1 MNTSTRPNKSTNV
14 RFSPAMKAARMT
26 LEFLGPRAPSLAA
39 RWAEEMFLT
48 ARRSPRPDKE
58 RAVLASA
65 EPTRVP
71 YAGSHLPVWI
81 WTPEGVD
88 DPPTAIL
95 VHGWEGRGS
104 QLGAFVDPLLER
116 GIRVVAFDAPGHGDA
131 RLRHASVVE
140 HARALVAVAENVASR
155 GLLAVVGHSV
165 GGAAALLATRFGLRP
180 ERLALVAPPTS
191 PARFAAGFS
200 RMMGLDERVHAAMVH
215 RLEERYGIAMADLD
229 VRRDAARF
237 ASPVLV
243 VHDEEDRIVPA
254 SDGAAIAEAAAR
266 GELVATRGLG
276 HGRVLEAPQVID
288 RVVGFVT
295 AGAQRAHHAT
305 TFTETLEGELFV
317 RDTRR

>member
-14 RFSPAMKAARMT
+14 RFTPAMKAARMT

-48 ARRSPRPDKE
+48 ARRSPRPAKE

-65 EPTRVP
+65 EATRVP

-81 WTPEGVD
+81 WTPEAID

-104 QLGAFVDPLLER
+104 QLGAFVEPLLAR

-131 RLRHASVVE
+131 PLRHASVVD
-140 HARALVAVAENVASR
+140 HARALVAVAEDVASR
-155 GLLAVVGHSV
+155 GVLAVVGHSV

-180 ERLALVAPPTS
+180 GRLALVAPPMS

-200 RMMGLDERVHAAMVH
+200 RMMGLDERVHAAMIH
-215 RLEERYGIAMADLD
+215 RLEERYGIAIPDLD

-243 VHDEEDRIVPA
+243 VHDEDDRIVPP
-254 SDGAAIAEAAAR
+254 SDGAAIAGAAAH

-276 HGRVLEAPQVID
+276 HGRILEAPLVVE

-295 AGAQRAHHAT
+295 AGARRPQYAK
-305 TFTETLEGELFV
+305 TFAETLEGELFV